1 VSGLKPLSPAR
12 LICVFKRLGYVVT
25 KRGAGDHIIM
35 RKGGSP
41 RPLVIPDYRELPVFI
56 IRNNIRSAG
65 IDLNRFLELLKD
77 C

>member
-1 VSGLKPLSPAR
+1 MPGLRPLPPTR

-25 KRGAGDHIIM
+25 KRKAGDHIVM
-35 RKGGSP
+35 RKEGSP
-41 RPLVIPDYRELPVFI
+41 RPLVIPDYRDIPVFI

-65 IDLNRFLELLKD
+65 IDLDRFFDLLKD

>member
-1 VSGLKPLSPAR
+1 
-12 LICVFKRLGYVVT
+12 
-25 KRGAGDHIIM
+25 M